1 LSEHLIQCYDASAFV
16 RVPPCE
22 HGSRSPAL
30 NTDAT
35 GAALPDTLG
44 RFRVL
49 HQIGT
54 GTLGPT
60 CCAYDPQRDR
70 VVAVK
75 IFTLNLAPDRLR
87 QLVAEFERLITADL
101 GHPGIVAPVA
111 TGTVGTSPYLVCEFI
126 EAESFDAAIRKY
138 GPAPPEAARRVI
150 TELAG
155 CLDFAAA
162 VDIQHGAL
170 HPADILILPNETRLT
185 GLGVA
190 RALERAGVPLPI
202 RNTYTA
208 PERVRGFAWDRRAD
222 VYTLAALLHELMW
235 GRRIAG
241 PGTEAAAALTDVP
254 EANMAALRM
263 AFTRALADRP
273 EDRFGSALEFVEA
286 VGSAFTARPTAGN
299 GHAQE
304 TAVRRRSPLD
314 ESAFSAAWDAIS
326 HAAPTSVR
334 ERTGLD
340 LDLRKAE
347 QARYADAEVA
357 PAAFDAAKPA
367 RPSSG
372 AAGMEPGLPIPATA
386 PASRDPV
393 FPLARTGPAAAPARS
408 RLIWPM
414 AAILAIGI
422 GLGFA
427 VGYGFKGPR
436 ALAPAL
442 DSGAQLPSAA
452 GVSTPKESAT
462 PTATS
467 GRDFTESVVQQ
478 PPATAKPPAAG
489 ESRATPPAA
498 TAAAFEGRLL
508 VRSEPAGASVIVDGR
523 EYGTTPAIVR
533 PLARGTHRVRVI
545 RDGYIPEERSVA
557 VTRNQPAPSLL
568 VTLEPRRPAAERVSQ
583 AGSPAPL
590 LAGRYTGLL
599 VVESLPAGASVYLDN
614 KAVGRTPLTLSSVSA
629 GEHVVRLERDGYHRW
644 ARSVRVVATERNRV
658 TASLER

>member
-1 LSEHLIQCYDASAFV
+1 
-16 RVPPCE
+16 
-22 HGSRSPAL
+22 
-30 NTDAT
+30 
-35 GAALPDTLG
+35 
-44 RFRVL
+44 VL

-111 TGTVGTSPYLVCEFI
+111 TGTVGTSPYLASEFI

-202 RNTYTA
+202 RNTYAA

-241 PGTEAAAALTDVP
+241 SGTEAAAALTDVP
-254 EANMAALRM
+254 EADMAALRM
-263 AFTRALADRP
+263 SFTRALADRP

-286 VGSAFTARPTAGN
+286 VGSAFTVRPAAGN
-299 GHAQE
+299 GRAQE
-304 TAVRRRSPLD
+304 AAVRRRTPLD
-314 ESAFSAAWDAIS
+314 ESALSAAAWDAIS
-326 HAAPTSVR
+326 HAAPTAVK

-357 PAAFDAAKPA
+357 PAVRFDAARPT

-372 AAGMEPGLPIPATA
+372 AAGVQPGLPDAPPAT
-386 PASRDPV
+386 RDSPI
-393 FPLARTGPAAAPARS
+393 PLARTGSAAASARS

-414 AAILAIGI
+414 AAILVIGI

-436 ALAPAL
+436 APAPAL
-442 DSGAQLPSAA
+442 DSDAPLPSATA
-452 GVSTPKESAT
+452 VSAPKESPA

-478 PPATAKPPAAG
+478 PPAPAKSPAHG

-498 TAAAFEGRLL
+498 TAPAAFEGRLL

-533 PLARGTHRVRVI
+533 PLTRGTHRVRVI

-583 AGSPAPL
+583 AGSPAPS
-590 LAGRYTGLL
+590 LAGPYTGLL
-599 VVESLPAGASVYLDN
+599 VVESLPPGASVYLDN
-614 KAVGRTPLTLSSVSA
+614 KAVGRTPLTLSSVNA

-644 ARSVRVVATERNRV
+644 ARSIRVVATERNRV